1 MSHAHA
7 IVWMDAKEAHVF
19 HFGADD
25 IEKERIKAHSPFRK
39 VHHKAGVI
47 GAGHVHPDHHY
58 FDEIAEAL
66 SGIQE
71 WLLIGPGAA
80 KTEMASYAEQRL
92 PDLSRKLLGVQPA
105 DHPTDGELL
114 AHARQAFRKADRLR
128 PNSPMMRD

>member
-19 HFGADD
+19 EFGADD
-25 IEKERIKAHSPFRK
+25 VEKERIKSHSPFRK
-39 VHHKAGVI
+39 VHHRAGVI
-47 GAGHVHPDHHY
+47 GPGHVHPLHRY

-66 SGIQE
+66 TGVEE
-71 WLLIGPGAA
+71 WLLIGPGVA

-92 PDLSRKLLGVQPA
+92 PELSRKLLGVQPA

-114 AHARQAFRKADRLR
+114 AYARKAFKKADRLR
-128 PNSPMMRD
+128 PNSPTVRG

>member
-25 IEKERIKAHSPFRK
+25 VEKERIRSHSPFRK

-47 GAGHVHPDHHY
+47 GAGHAHLDHRY
-58 FDEIAEAL
+58 FDDIAEAL
-66 SGIQE
+66 AGVQE

-80 KTEMASYAEQRL
+80 KTEMASYAEQNL
-92 PDLSRKLLGVQPA
+92 PDLSRRLLGVAPA

-114 AHARQAFRKADRLR
+114 AQARQAFKKADRMR
-128 PNSPMMRD
+128 PNSPTMRG